1 MIFIVKSIT
10 ITLFLF
16 VFFFN
21 AVGQLTPLIKN
32 HTEKE
37 VLKSFQQKG
46 ELRRNI
52 ENNYKLSESKNGDT
66 LILKI
71 TGKENIVISLTFH
84 LADRYCDYQRIDFSC
99 DSCTID
105 HLNEILNSKKIGWKK
120 VSSDTYLSK
129 WKLQTKMEILRTGNI
144 CSTIIF
150 RYFDKTKSEYKKEY
164 RTLSSLK
171 E

>member
-1 MIFIVKSIT
+1 V
-10 ITLFLF
+10 
-16 VFFFN
+16 N

-46 ELRRNI
+46 NLRQNI

-71 TGKENIVISLTFH
+71 NGKEIIVISLTFN
-84 LADRYCDYQRIDFSC
+84 LTDGYCDFQRIDFSC

-105 HLNEILNSKKIGWKK
+105 HLNEILTSRKIGWKK
-120 VSSDTYLSK
+120 ISTDIYLSK
-129 WKLQTKMEILRTGNI
+129 WKLQTKMEILRTSNI
-144 CSTIIF
+144 CSTIIY
-150 RYFDKTKSEYKKEY
+150 RYFNKVKSEYKREY
-164 RTLSSLK
+164 RELSF
-171 E
+171 